1 MRKSLTGILLIIV
14 CLIMCLGGCA
24 ASGDPVPVQTV
35 AEILGIGPIGMID
48 RYAGVIEA
56 GETVGVSADSSM
68 EIKEIAVKEGDTVT
82 KGQVLFTYE
91 TTTLSLDK
99 ERLELEVEQT
109 NNTITTKKNQ
119 ITALK
124 KEQSSA
130 ASADKLQYTLQIQQL
145 ELDVKEAEYTVTA
158 KKKEIERLKV
168 RLAEANVLS
177 PVDGRIK
184 AVNSGGGTDPMTGE
198 PLPLITITQSGDF
211 RVRGTVNELTAQTF
225 AEGTPVIIRSR
236 VDDETIWNGSVTMVD
251 WENPVTNQN
260 DYYYMPSDEMTTS
273 SKYPFYVQLTSDVG
287 LMLGQHVY
295 IEQDLGQGS
304 GDAEDAF
311 YLPSYYLNGL
321 GSDGD
326 TWVWA
331 ANAKDKLEKRTVV
344 LGNYDIA
351 MDSYEILEGLS
362 LDDHIA
368 YPSEDWSVGAK
379 VSYAE
384 DVMNGE
390 VMEDGLVDEEMVIEG
405 EEGLVDEDMSVD
417 GELSV
422 DGEGL
427 VDNDM
432 AIEGEEGLVGD
443 DLIIDGSDPSLNDP
457 AMNGGLVD
465 NDMSIDGGEEGI
477 VEELPAEDGGEDF
490 TDGDTGFTNGDDE
503 EKDEKQNV
511 SADSALGGAIR
522 DSGVTQSGTNALA
535 PGGFVRA
542 DPGIAAIPGTEA
554 VG

>member
-1 MRKSLTGILLIIV
+1 MKKKLTSILLIIV
-14 CLIMCLGGCA
+14 CLITCLGGCA
-24 ASGDPVPVQTV
+24 SAGDPVPVQSV

-68 EIKEIAVKEGDTVT
+68 EIKEITVKEGDTIT

-109 NNTITTKKNQ
+109 NNTITTKKSQ

-124 KEQSSA
+124 KEQTAA
-130 ASADKLQYTLQIQQL
+130 ASADKLQYTLQIQQI
-145 ELDVKEAEYTVTA
+145 ELDIKEAEYTVA
-158 KKKEIERLKV
+158 SKKKEIERLKV

-177 PVDGRIK
+177 PVDGRVK
-184 AVNSGGGTDPMTGE
+184 AVNANGGTDPMSGE
-198 PLPLITITQSGDF
+198 PLPLLSITQSGDF
-211 RVRGTVNELTAQTF
+211 RVRGTINEMTAQTF

-236 VDDETIWNGSVTMVD
+236 VDDAAIWNGSVTMVD

-260 DYYYMPSDEMTTS
+260 DMYYMPSDEMTTS
-273 SKYPFYVQLTSDVG
+273 SKYPFYVQLASDTG

-295 IEQDLGQGS
+295 IEQDIGQTS

-311 YLPSYYLNGL
+311 YLPSYYLNDL
-321 GSDGD
+321 GSDKD

-362 LDDHIA
+362 LEDHIA
-368 YPSEDWSVGAK
+368 YPSDDWSTGAK
-379 VSYAE
+379 VSYTENTMGGDLMDEGFVE
-384 DVMNGE
+384 D
-390 VMEDGLVDEEMVIEG
+390 EMIIDG
-405 EEGLVDEDMSVD
+405 EEGLVDGDMAID
-417 GELSV
+417 GE
-422 DGEGL
+422 EGL
-427 VDNDM
+427 VDGDM
-432 AIEGEEGLVGD
+432 AIEGGEGLVGD
-443 DLIIDGSDPSLNDP
+443 DLIIDGSDPSGNEPVID
-457 AMNGGLVD
+457 GGLVD
-465 NDMSIDGGEEGI
+465 NDMAINGGEEGL
-477 VEELPAEDGGEDF
+477 VDETPAVDGEEDF
-490 TDGDTGFTNGDDE
+490 TNSDTGFTDADAE
-503 EKDEKQNV
+503 DKDEKQNV
-511 SADSALGGAIR
+511 SADSAVGGAIR
-522 DSGVTQSGTNALA
+522 GSGVMQSGATPLM

-542 DPGIAAIPGTEA
+542 DPFIAAIPGTEA

>member
-1 MRKSLTGILLIIV
+1 MRKNLTGILLIIV

-24 ASGDPVPVQTV
+24 ASGDPVPVQSV

-68 EIKEIAVKEGDTVT
+68 EIKEITVKEGDTVT
-82 KGQVLFTYE
+82 KGQVVFTYE

-124 KEQSSA
+124 KEQTAA

-177 PVDGRIK
+177 PVDGRVK
-184 AVNSGGGTDPMTGE
+184 AVNANGGTDPMTGE
-198 PLPLITITQSGDF
+198 PLPLLTITQSGDF

-273 SKYPFYVQLTSDVG
+273 SKYPFYVQLVSDIG

-295 IEQDLGQGS
+295 IEQDIGQTS

-321 GSDGD
+321 GSDED

-351 MDSYEILEGLS
+351 MDSYEILEGLN

-384 DVMNGE
+384 DAMSGDLMDE
-390 VMEDGLVDEEMVIEG
+390 GLIIEG
-405 EEGLVDEDMSVD
+405 EEALVDEDMSID

-432 AIEGEEGLVGD
+432 AIEGGEGLVGD

-465 NDMSIDGGEEGI
+465 NDMAINGGEEGL
-477 VEELPAEDGGEDF
+477 VDESPADEGEGSF
-490 TDGDTGFTNGDDE
+490 TNGDTGFTDADGED
-503 EKDEKQNV
+503 KDEDETQKV
-511 SADSALGGAIR
+511 SADSAIGGAIR
-522 DSGVTQSGTNALA
+522 DSGVVQSGTNALS

-542 DPGIAAIPGTEA
+542 DPFIAAIPGTEA
-554 VG
+554 MG

>member
-1 MRKSLTGILLIIV
+1 MRKKLTSILLIIV
-14 CLIMCLGGCA
+14 CLIVCLGGCA
-24 ASGDPVPVQTV
+24 ASGDPVPVQSV

-82 KGQVLFTYE
+82 KGQVVFTYE
-91 TTTLSLDK
+91 TTALSLDK

-109 NNTITTKKNQ
+109 NNTITTKKSQ
-119 ITALK
+119 ITTLK

-145 ELDVKEAEYTVTA
+145 ELDVKEAEYTVTS

-177 PVDGRIK
+177 PVDGRVK
-184 AVNSGGGTDPMTGE
+184 AVNTAGDTDPMTGE
-198 PLPLITITQSGDF
+198 PLPLLTITQSGDF

-225 AEGTPVIIRSR
+225 AEGTPVVIRSR

-260 DYYYMPSDEMTTS
+260 DYYYMPSDEMTTT
-273 SKYPFYVQLTSDVG
+273 SKYPFYVQLESDTG

-295 IEQDLGQGS
+295 IEQDIGQTS

-311 YLPSYYLNGL
+311 YLPSYYINDL
-321 GSDGD
+321 GGEEDP
-326 TWVWA
+326 WVWA

-351 MDSYEILEGLS
+351 MDSYEVLEGLG
-362 LDDHIA
+362 LEDHIA
-368 YPSEDWSVGAK
+368 YPSDDWSVGAR
-379 VSYAE
+379 VNYTE
-384 DVMNGE
+384 DTMSGDLMDE
-390 VMEDGLVDEEMVIEG
+390 GFVDDEMAVEG
-405 EEGLVDEDMSVD
+405 EEGLVDEDMSID
-417 GELSV
+417 GGEGLA
-422 DGEGL
+422 DGDMAIDGGEGL
-427 VDNDM
+427 VDGDM
-432 AIEGEEGLVGD
+432 AID
-443 DLIIDGSDPSLNDP
+443 
-457 AMNGGLVD
+457 GGLVD
-465 NDMSIDGGEEGI
+465 NDMSIGDGEEGL
-477 VEELPAEDGGEDF
+477 VDEMPAEDGEGGF
-490 TDGDTGFTNGDDE
+490 TDGDE
-503 EKDEKQNV
+503 EGKDEDEVQIV
-511 SADSALGGAIR
+511 SADSALNGAIR
-522 DSGVTQSGTNALA
+522 DSGVASSGANTPM
-535 PGGFVRA
+535 PGGFVQA
-542 DPGIAAIPGTEA
+542 DPFIAAIPGTEA

>member
-321 GSDGD
+321 GS
-326 TWVWA
+326 T
-331 ANAKDKLEKRTVV
+331 T
-344 LGNYDIA
+344 I
-351 MDSYEILEGLS
+351 
-362 LDDHIA
+362 
-368 YPSEDWSVGAK
+368 
-379 VSYAE
+379 
-384 DVMNGE
+384 
-390 VMEDGLVDEEMVIEG
+390 
-405 EEGLVDEDMSVD
+405 
-417 GELSV
+417 
-422 DGEGL
+422 
-427 VDNDM
+427 
-432 AIEGEEGLVGD
+432 
-443 DLIIDGSDPSLNDP
+443 P
-457 AMNGGLVD
+457 AV
-465 NDMSIDGGEEGI
+465 
-477 VEELPAEDGGEDF
+477 
-490 TDGDTGFTNGDDE
+490 
-503 EKDEKQNV
+503 
-511 SADSALGGAIR
+511 
-522 DSGVTQSGTNALA
+522 
-535 PGGFVRA
+535 
-542 DPGIAAIPGTEA
+542 
-554 VG
+554 

>member
-1 MRKSLTGILLIIV
+1 MRKNLTGILLIIV

-24 ASGDPVPVQTV
+24 ASGDPVPVQSV

-68 EIKEIAVKEGDTVT
+68 EIKEITVKEGDTVT
-82 KGQVLFTYE
+82 KGQVVFTYE

-124 KEQSSA
+124 KEQTAA

-177 PVDGRIK
+177 PVDGRVK
-184 AVNSGGGTDPMTGE
+184 AVNANGGTDPMTGE
-198 PLPLITITQSGDF
+198 PLPLLTITQSGDF

-273 SKYPFYVQLTSDVG
+273 SKYPFYVQLVSDIG

-295 IEQDLGQGS
+295 IEQDIGQTS

-321 GSDGD
+321 GSDED

-351 MDSYEILEGLS
+351 MDSYAILEGLN

-384 DVMNGE
+384 DAMSGDLMDE
-390 VMEDGLVDEEMVIEG
+390 GLIIEG
-405 EEGLVDEDMSVD
+405 EEALVDEDMSID

-432 AIEGEEGLVGD
+432 AIEGGEGLVGD

-465 NDMSIDGGEEGI
+465 NDMAINGGEEGL
-477 VEELPAEDGGEDF
+477 VDESPADEGEGSF
-490 TDGDTGFTNGDDE
+490 TNGDTGFTDADGED
-503 EKDEKQNV
+503 KDEDETQKV
-511 SADSALGGAIR
+511 SADSAIGGAIR
-522 DSGVTQSGTNALA
+522 DSGVVQSGTNALS

-542 DPGIAAIPGTEA
+542 DPFIAAIPGTEA
-554 VG
+554 MG